1 MSLFGLSTSNPA
13 FTSYFWN
20 TANQKR
26 KPKKMTL
33 GGVVL
38 KSMFCLVLV
47 CATAAVTWKLFY
59 DGVEV
64 KWITTGGIL
73 VAIVCSILIS
83 VRRSWVIPLTVIY
96 ALAKGLFIGGF
107 SAYVHKSFP
116 DLPFQAVIITL
127 VTFMVMLLLYVTKII
142 KVTQKFKS
150 VVITVTSAIFVIYI
164 VSFILRFFGIVV
176 SFLWS
181 TSWIA
186 ITFNIVVA
194 IFASLS
200 LMLDF
205 DYIDRYIGRANKKYE
220 WFATW
225 GLLVTI
231 IWLYVE
237 VLRLLRKLA
246 IRF

>member
-20 TANQKR
+20 TANTKR
-26 KPKKMTL
+26 KPGKMTL
-33 GGVVL
+33 RGVVL
-38 KSMFCLVLV
+38 KSIFCLLLV
-47 CATAAVTWKLFY
+47 CVTAAITWKLFY
-59 DGVEV
+59 DGIEI
-64 KWITTGGIL
+64 KWMTTGGII

-83 VRRSWVIPLTVIY
+83 VRRSWIIPLTIIY
-96 ALAKGLFIGGF
+96 ALAKGLFVGGF
-107 SAYVHKSFP
+107 SAYIHKSFP
-116 DLPFQAVIITL
+116 DLPFQAVAITL
-127 VTFMVMLLLYVTKII
+127 VTFLIMLLLYVTKII
-142 KVTQKFKS
+142 KVTQKFRS
-150 VVITVTSAIFVIYI
+150 VVITVTTAIFVFYI
-164 VSFILRFFGIVV
+164 VSFILNFFGIVI

-181 TSWIA
+181 SSWFA
-186 ITFNIVVA
+186 ITFNVVVA

-200 LMLDF
+200 LLLDF
-205 DYIDRYIGRANKKYE
+205 DFIDRYVGKANKTYE

-237 VLRLLRKLA
+237 VLRLLKKLA

>member
-13 FTSYFWN
+13 FTGYFWN
-20 TANQKR
+20 TSGKKKVQR
-26 KPKKMTL
+26 KMTL
-33 GGVVL
+33 VGVVL
-38 KSMFCLVLV
+38 KSIFCLLLV
-47 CATAAVTWKLFY
+47 CATASITWKLHF
-59 DGVEV
+59 DGVSV
-64 KWITTGGIL
+64 QWYTTGGII

-83 VRRSWVIPLTVIY
+83 VRREWIVPLTIIY
-96 ALAKGLFIGGF
+96 ALAKGLFVGGF
-107 SAYVHKSFP
+107 SAYMHGSYP
-116 DLPFQAVIITL
+116 NLPIQAVIITL
-127 VTFMVMLLLYVTKII
+127 VTFITMLLLFITKII
-142 KVTQKFKS
+142 KVTKKFRS
-150 VVITVTSAIFVIYI
+150 VVITVTTTIFMIYI
-164 VSFILRFFGIVV
+164 VAFILNLFGIKVT
-176 SFLWS
+176 FLYS

-186 ITFNIVVA
+186 IAFNVITA

-200 LMLDF
+200 LLLDF
-205 DYIDRYIGRANKKYE
+205 DFIDRYMGRAHKSYE